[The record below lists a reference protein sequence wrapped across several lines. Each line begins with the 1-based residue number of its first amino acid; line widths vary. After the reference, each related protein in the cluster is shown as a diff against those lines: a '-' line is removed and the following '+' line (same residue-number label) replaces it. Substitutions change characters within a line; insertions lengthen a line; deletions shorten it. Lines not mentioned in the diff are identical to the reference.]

1 MIKSALKHIKME
13 MMTENIIDAC
23 VYTCN
28 SSVFEGFSADSR
40 KRITAVVWTRIDRCV
55 FDDNKTHTFG
65 NALGPLHNNAFSKG
79 CVFVDNEN
87 ASIDS
92 HPHYLFDASSNVR
105 TKTFENDR
113 MHILT

>member
-1 MIKSALKHIKME
+1 MIKSGLKHIKME
-13 MMTENIIDAC
+13 MMKENIIDAC

-65 NALGPLHNNAFSKG
+65 NALGPLHNNAFRIHTIFLMRLRMSALKHSKKIE
-79 CVFVDNEN
+79 CIF
-87 ASIDS
+87 
-92 HPHYLFDASSNVR
+92 
-105 TKTFENDR
+105 
-113 MHILT
+113 